1 MKHGSYMSFNINPFA
16 PIIDLASNVID
27 KIFPNASDR
36 EKAKYELIRLQQN
49 GELKELEIR
58 MAAIIEEAKSSD
70 PWTSRA
76 RPSFLYVM
84 YIMILSCIPMGVL
97 YAFNPSIAHNIA
109 TGMQEW
115 LKAIPEPLYALFGAG
130 YLGYSASRSYDKK
143 NKNGH

>member
-1 MKHGSYMSFNINPFA
+1 MSFDPISALFNLGSNI
-16 PIIDLASNVID
+16 ID
-27 KIFPNASDR
+27 KIFPDPVDR
-36 EKAKYELIRLQQN
+36 DKAKFELVRLQQD
-49 GELKELEIR
+49 GQLKELESR
-58 MAAIIEEAKSSD
+58 MSAIIQEAKSSD

-84 YIMILSCIPMGVL
+84 YIMILSCIPIGIL
-97 YAFNPSIAHNIA
+97 YAFNPAIAHNIA
-109 TGMQEW
+109 TGMQGW